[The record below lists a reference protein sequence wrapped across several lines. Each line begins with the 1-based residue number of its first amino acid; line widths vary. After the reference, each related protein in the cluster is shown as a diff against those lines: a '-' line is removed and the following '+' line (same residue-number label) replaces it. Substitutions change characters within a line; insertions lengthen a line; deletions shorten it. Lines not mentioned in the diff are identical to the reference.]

1 MQSNK
6 EYTWTMIIL
15 FILGLV
21 LGGLAVVFSLQNIE
35 VVTVAFFNW
44 EMTGS
49 LSIVLLMAIL
59 TGMLVV
65 LCILL
70 PGSIGNYFRYKKLK
84 NINTRLEEELRKQ
97 KELTHFAKEI
107 PPTANDLRKIEEGVI
122 EQHAD

>member
-1 MQSNK
+1 
-6 EYTWTMIIL
+6 MIIL

-59 TGMLVV
+59 AGMLVV
-65 LCILL
+65 LLILL
-70 PGSIGNYFRYKKLK
+70 PGSIGNYFRYNKLK
-84 NINTRLEEELRKQ
+84 KINTKLEEELRKQ

-107 PPTANDLRKIEEGVI
+107 PPTASDLRKIEEGVI
-122 EQHAD
+122 EQHAE